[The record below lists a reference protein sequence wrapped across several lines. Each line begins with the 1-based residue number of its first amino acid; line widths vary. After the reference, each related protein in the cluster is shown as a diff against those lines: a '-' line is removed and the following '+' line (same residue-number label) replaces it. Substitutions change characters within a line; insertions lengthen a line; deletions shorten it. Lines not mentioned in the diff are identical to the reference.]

1 MAKSKEDIPEIIPQ
15 NEWKEDLEVQVR
27 YHVARIGDQ
36 QKTYKR
42 YSANTPLTFKDP
54 REQQEY
60 YFEEIRR
67 CNEGYDGLC
76 GKMYSWLN
84 YATLRD
90 PEKGR
95 IKPKFQTIQHT
106 WFNKIEELQKAP
118 GRGIVCIKRRRI
130 GASWMAGWDAV
141 TDCTF
146 KPFYQIGMNSKSEID
161 SRKLFQHIKF
171 MHQNMPEWLKPN
183 ASTSDRRDFMEFAY
197 WYDTVK
203 QKIVASKGVNT
214 RKEGNQ
220 SFISSVA
227 PTDTAHEGEAYSK
240 LIIDE
245 AGKIIN
251 LMEIWANAEPC
262 LMLPPRRVGI
272 PIIFGTVG
280 EIDKNGKGLKE
291 MWTQNESYKLDRFAF
306 WGYNGLMVDQYG
318 NDLIE
323 EAVRWIIYERE
334 RKRDSTK
341 KVQDAFKQQF
351 PLEERD
357 AFNQITNG
365 GIGNGELIAERLYDL
380 ESNPPLKRVG
390 WMRRGGDGSV
400 SFVPN
405 NEGKVIIYDLPDHS
419 RKDGYVSVCDPAE
432 DDDVEKNRDTSDL
445 AAAIMA
451 KPFGLDP
458 PKLVAEY
465 ADRPKKIDD
474 YFEQYAMLLEW
485 YNKLKFLPELNKG
498 GWRMLKYFEEK
509 YPHLL
514 GLAPAAASSAR
525 GGVEMRRGVKMTA
538 ERKQQMIG
546 LIEDHIDNYSKFIP
560 SVKFLEQCKV
570 FGDDHVD
577 DDLAVAIGWC
587 LICMQADKRIAKRT
601 DENLSKNQKSQL
613 KIVNGVLMRINPGQ
627 PVIQK
632 PRLGPNSSLF
642 HR

>member
-1 MAKSKEDIPEIIPQ
+1 MAKEKEDIVGIIPQ
-15 NEWKEDLEVQVR
+15 NERREDLEVQVR

-36 QKTYKR
+36 PKTYKR
-42 YSANTPLTFKDP
+42 YSPNKHLTFKDP

-60 YFEEIRR
+60 HFEEIRR
-67 CNEGYDGLC
+67 CIEGYDGLC
-76 GKMYSWLN
+76 GKMYGFLN
-84 YATLRD
+84 YGILRD

-95 IKPKFQTIQHT
+95 IRPTYKSIQHT
-106 WFNKIEELQKAP
+106 WYKKIESLQETP

-130 GASWMAGWDAV
+130 GASWMEAWDAV
-141 TDCTF
+141 HDCSF
-146 KPFYQIGMNSKSEID
+146 KPFYQIGMNSKSETD

-171 MHQNMPEWLKPN
+171 MHQNMPDWIRAN

-197 WYDTVK
+197 WYDTSK

-220 SFISSVA
+220 SWISSVA
-227 PTDTAHEGEAYSK
+227 PTDNAHEGEAYSK

-245 AGKIIN
+245 AGKIEN
-251 LMEIWANAEPC
+251 LMTIWSFAEDC
-262 LMLPPRRVGI
+262 LMIPPRRVGI

-280 EIDKNGKGLKE
+280 DIDKNGKGLME
-291 MWTQNESYKLDRFAF
+291 MWKNHDSYDLDQFGF
-306 WGYNGLMVDQYG
+306 WGYNGLIIDEYG
-318 NDLIE
+318 NDMIE
-323 EAVRWIIYERE
+323 DAVRWIIYERE
-334 RKRDSTK
+334 KKKGATK
-341 KVQDAFKQQF
+341 KVRDAFLQKY

-357 AFNQITNG
+357 AFNQVTNG
-365 GIGNGELIAERLYDL
+365 GIGDPELIADQLHNLLD
-380 ESNPPLKRVG
+380 NPPLKRTG
-390 WMRRGGDGSV
+390 WMRRSADGGV

-405 NEGKVIIYDLPDHS
+405 NEGKIIIYDLPDHN

-432 DDDVEKNRDTSDL
+432 DDDVEKSRDTSDL
-445 AAAIMA
+445 AAAILA

-458 PKLVAEY
+458 AKIVAEY

-485 YNKLKFLPELNKG
+485 YNKLQFLPELNKG
-498 GWRMLKYFEEK
+498 GWRMLKYFEER

-514 GLAPAAASSAR
+514 GLAPASASSAK

-570 FGDDHVD
+570 FGDDHAD
-577 DDLAVAIGWC
+577 DDFAIAVGWC
-587 LICMQADKRIAKRT
+587 LICMQADKRAAKRT
-601 DENLSKNQKSQL
+601 DENLSKVAKSQL
-613 KIVNGVLMRINPGQ
+613 KIVNGVLTRVNPGR
-627 PVIQK
+627 PVTGK
-632 PRLGPNSSLF
+632 PGYGPNSSIF
-642 HR
+642 SR